1 MEKLLTAGQVA
12 DYLGMHPKTL
22 YKLLREDRI
31 ALNFIRLPGRMIAF
45 RPKDVEAYLDTH
57 EVVRTGDEPK
67 RKKESVLAKWRR
79 KIKDY
84 EIMTN
89 EQAQDF
95 FANVRT
101 IGPASVHKVAG
112 EDEEGRLYLWRD
124 DK

>member
-1 MEKLLTAGQVA
+1 MEKLLTAAQVA

-22 YKLLREDRI
+22 YKLLRENRI
-31 ALNFIRLPGRMIAF
+31 ALNFIRLPGRMIGF
-45 RPKDVEAYLDTH
+45 RPKDVETYLDTH
-57 EVVRTGDEPK
+57 EVVRTGDGLK
-67 RKKESVLAKWRR
+67 RKKESMAAKWRR
-79 KIKDY
+79 KIKNY

-101 IGPASVHKVAG
+101 IGPKSVHEVAG
-112 EDEEGRLYLWRD
+112 KDEEGRVYVWRD